1 MKRREVLRLGGI
13 AGGAL
18 ALGGVRHLGR
28 GVAAAQSLSVPTVDR
43 LVMTNIVDNIYDVFA
58 KGGKLDT
65 ISVQRQPLLRGETPI
80 LAEHGLA
87 YHLESVRGAE
97 RREIL
102 LDFSL
107 TEKNLFNNYQALKVD
122 PAVADALIL
131 SHGHADHYGALPDV
145 ARIVEGK
152 AKPGLTLYA
161 GGEDTFC
168 HRTVA
173 TRPEPAG
180 RGATGPRGQS
190 MVFR

>member
-1 MKRREVLRLGGI
+1 MNRREFLRLGGI
-13 AGGAL
+13 SGGAL
-18 ALGGVRHLGR
+18 ALGGVRHLGC

-43 LVMTNIVDNIYDVFA
+43 LVMTNVVDNIYDVFA

-65 ISVQRQPLLRGETPI
+65 ISVQRRPLLRGETPI

-97 RREIL
+97 RLEVL

-107 TEKNLFNNYQALKVD
+107 TEKNLFNNYQSLKVD
-122 PAVADALIL
+122 PTVADALIL

-145 ARIVEGK
+145 ARVVEGK
-152 AKPGLTLYA
+152 AKPGRFYA

-168 HRTVA
+168 HRIE
-173 TRPEPAG
+173 RPQPEPCWTEG
-180 RGATGPRGQS
+180 N
-190 MVFR
+190 